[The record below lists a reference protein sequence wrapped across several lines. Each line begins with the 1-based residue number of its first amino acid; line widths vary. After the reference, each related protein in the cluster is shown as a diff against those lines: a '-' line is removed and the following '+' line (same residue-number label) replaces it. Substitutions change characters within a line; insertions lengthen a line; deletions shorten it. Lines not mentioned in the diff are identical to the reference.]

1 MRDSG
6 ASAEDDLPP
15 AAAAAPVANANAA
28 FRLPIK
34 QLLLVMGVVATAYAA
49 ALLFWGDSPGAMTAS
64 LARLWSPTGLQ
75 AAALCLLGYGLRGMR
90 WRLWMAHYGRHF
102 GWLQGLRLY
111 LAGYAF
117 TPTPGNIGEA
127 TRGLMLASN
136 PLGARQSLAIFGA
149 ERLADLLC
157 LLLLSLPGVV
167 WLASHEGVKNSRTVM
182 MSLAVLGLVLLFG
195 LAAALWFRAALRARF
210 AWLREAGHCLTVRPL
225 VWFSLTLAAW
235 AGQGVAAWLVC
246 RELGVDI
253 ELITVTGFY
262 AVAMVA
268 GALSALPAGLGD
280 TRGCRAGPSASWSTR
295 KPFIAW
301 ATATSSSF
309 GVIAGGFAESETR
322 RPWSLKPATIRSR
335 HSRGASCTRRVELAM
350 RCAAAKPPTARTASS
365 RSSV

>member
-1 MRDSG
+1 MTRNCG
-6 ASAEDDLPP
+6 PAAEDSLPTALMAEPP
-15 AAAAAPVANANAA
+15 AAQTASVP
-28 FRLPIK
+28 FRLPVK
-34 QLLLVMGVVATAYAA
+34 QLLLVLGLVATGYAA
-49 ALLFWGDSPGAMTAS
+49 ALLLWGDSPVALTAS
-64 LARLWSPTGLQ
+64 LARLWSFTGLQ
-75 AAALCLLGYGLRGMR
+75 AAALCLLGYGLRGLR

-136 PLGARQSLAIFGA
+136 PLGARHSLAIFGA
-149 ERLADLLC
+149 ERLADLVC

-167 WLASHEGVKNSRTVM
+167 WLASHDGVKNSLTVM
-182 MSLAVLGLVLLFG
+182 LALAALGLVLLIG
-195 LAAALWFRAALRARF
+195 LAAALRWQAALRVRF

-253 ELITVTGFY
+253 TLITVTGFY

-268 GALSALPAGLGD
+268 GALSALPAGLGG
-280 TRGCRAGPSASWSTR
+280 TEAVLAGLLA
-295 KPFIAW
+295 A
-301 ATATSSSF
+301 
-309 GVIAGGFAESETR
+309 
-322 RPWSLKPATIRSR
+322 
-335 HSRGASCTRRVELAM
+335 HGASAGTALTVTVLIRLLTLWLAVAIGIATLLYSAAIRRLISL
-350 RCAAAKPPTARTASS
+350 R
-365 RSSV
+365 

>member
-1 MRDSG
+1 M
-6 ASAEDDLPP
+6 ANVN
-15 AAAAAPVANANAA
+15 AP

-49 ALLFWGDSPGAMTAS
+49 ALLIWGDSPGAMKTS
-64 LARLWSPTGLQ
+64 LARLWSLAGLQ

-157 LLLLSLPGVV
+157 LLLLSLPGVL
-167 WLASHEGVKNSRTVM
+167 WLASHDGVKNSRTVM
-182 MSLAVLGLVLLFG
+182 LALPVLGLVLIAV
-195 LAAALWFRAALRARF
+195 LAAALLWRAALRVRF
-210 AWLREAGHCLTVRPL
+210 AWLREAWQCLTVRPL
-225 VWFSLTLAAW
+225 IWFGLTLAAW
-235 AGQGVAAWLVC
+235 AGQGMAAWLVC

-268 GALSALPAGLGD
+268 GALSALPAGLGG
-280 TRGCRAGPSASWSTR
+280 TEAVLAGLLAAHGATPGTALTVTVLIRLLTLWLAVAIGVATLLYSAAIR
-295 KPFIAW
+295 KEI
-301 ATATSSSF
+301 
-309 GVIAGGFAESETR
+309 
-322 RPWSLKPATIRSR
+322 SLR
-335 HSRGASCTRRVELAM
+335 
-350 RCAAAKPPTARTASS
+350 
-365 RSSV
+365 